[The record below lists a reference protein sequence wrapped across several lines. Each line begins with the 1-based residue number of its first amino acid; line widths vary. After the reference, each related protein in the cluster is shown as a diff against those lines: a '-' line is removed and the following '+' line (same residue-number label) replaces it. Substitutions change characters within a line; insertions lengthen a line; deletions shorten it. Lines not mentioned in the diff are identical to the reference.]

1 MQKNYEDIT
10 KEWKNKKYQGK
21 VLEAKYY
28 MYNKHKYCVDSK
40 NVYFNYS
47 NKEKF
52 VAQWL
57 VKNYGGILLL
67 IPKIDKPN
75 FIKTP
80 DYVYKNNR
88 WDLKTMSQD
97 AISEK
102 RAVDNVI
109 KNAKNQTDNIILD
122 ITETKLS
129 TKNIINQ
136 VIKVYSDPH
145 RKWLNKI
152 MIIKKYK
159 LIKVFKR
166 K

>member
-28 MYNKHKYCVDSK
+28 MYNEHKYYVDNK
-40 NVYFNYS
+40 DVYFNYS

-88 WDLKTMSQD
+88 WDLKTMRQD

-136 VIKVYSDPH
+136 VIKVYSDPY